1 MYTISET
8 TVCGLFFMKKTWHTV
23 IIAAVSC
30 LFNIVFNIIL
40 IPTIGPKG
48 AAISTGLSYCLFFIL
63 RTHYSNK
70 FYHIDIKPLKI
81 TIITV
86 LMIVFAL
93 YNTFNK
99 IDLISIVLYI
109 SCMLTV
115 LILYKGHII
124 KGLKIIKENINLIKK
139 Y

>member
-1 MYTISET
+1 
-8 TVCGLFFMKKTWHTV
+8 
-23 IIAAVSC
+23 
-30 LFNIVFNIIL
+30 
-40 IPTIGPKG
+40 
-48 AAISTGLSYCLFFIL
+48 
-63 RTHYSNK
+63 
-70 FYHIDIKPLKI
+70 
-81 TIITV
+81 
-86 LMIVFAL
+86 MIVFAL